1 MLIKN
6 ILAGFKVT
14 EIFLIDHHKLVHC
27 ESPAPSLL
35 QSVDPAYV
43 SMLGCTPSKKISI
56 PKPIFFQILSM
67 NYMYYKKE
75 QFEYEFCDELAV
87 EEKKSRRM
95 LWKDMYSLY
104 ESYD

>member
-1 MLIKN
+1 M
-6 ILAGFKVT
+6 AGFKVT
-14 EIFLIDHHKLVHC
+14 GIFPIDHHKLIRC

-56 PKPIFFQILSM
+56 PKPIVFQILGM
-67 NYMYYKKE
+67 NCITKRSN
-75 QFEYEFCDELAV
+75 EYEFCDELVV